1 MKDIDT
7 IAAELEAAKIAEAR
21 ATAAR
26 IDLESQLVAL
36 VGVRDEGSQ
45 THRGDAYK
53 VTVTGVVNRTVDQA
67 VVPQLLADEKYRWA
81 AERMFPAKFG
91 LDGKE
96 LRFFM
101 FNEPQFYA
109 QLAQAIT
116 AKPGKPQ
123 VRIEACGVSLR
134 EAA

>member
-1 MKDIDT
+1 MNNIDT

-53 VTVTGVVNRTVDQA
+53 VTITGVINRRVDVAALDA
-67 VVPQLLADEKYRWA
+67 VASAMPRALFEQVFRYKPEVIA
-81 AERMFPAKFG
+81 AGVRYLMN
-91 LDGKE
+91 
-96 LRFFM
+96 
-101 FNEPQFYA
+101 NEPEAYA
-109 QLAQAIT
+109 LAAQAIT
-116 AKPGKPQ
+116 ATPGKPG
-123 VRIEACGVSLR
+123 VKIEAFGAMR

>member
-1 MKDIDT
+1 MNIDT
-7 IAAELEAAKIAEAR
+7 LAAELEAAKITEAR

-26 IDLESQLVAL
+26 IDLESQLVAF
-36 VGVRDEGSQ
+36 VGCKDEGSQ

-81 AERMFPAKFG
+81 AERMFPAKFSI
-91 LDGKE
+91 DAKE

-123 VRIEACGVSLR
+123 VRIEACGAMR